1 MITWILFLV
10 FKWWW
15 VIIISIITIWLG
27 TILVQ
32 RTGEVQALPRQ
43 QTKPHILIRSIRN
56 HPWVTACIIVFLPL
70 WLIVVQWGVQ
80 KWFSG
85 MVYATVGTT
94 ETVSTVHPL
103 PPLKSV
109 GGPLRWSD
117 NAKVQNRN
125 RVNREKLD
133 QNGVC
138 FAGIIPPGSF
148 VQATYVAYT
157 PNRTHW
163 DAFLVDFTSSQSFLP
178 PEALGQHA
186 TTREG
191 VPVGILSMPQLTSQG
206 RYENRFSNETG
217 MRNGDGPQILE
228 CYIQTTGQGPDAMM
242 IEHKEPSGTFQYLVD
257 VGGDAVSVTLPESFK
272 WFWIAPVHHKC
283 YQSHFLGEP
292 VHTTGISSEE
302 AQRITATYP
311 NAMVRD
317 RISSIIT
324 TGIIEEYGY
333 CEDHEFQAILIERNG
348 NASTLCEAVLLQQSE
363 MQSGTLNVRLNLP
376 NDKNLSGYVQPAKII
391 VGIQL

>member
-1 MITWILFLV
+1 MFALIGFVTTI
-10 FKWWW
+10 
-15 VIIISIITIWLG
+15 VIVGIAWYY
-27 TILVQ
+27 
-32 RTGEVQALPRQ
+32 
-43 QTKPHILIRSIRN
+43 RN
-56 HPWVTACIIVFLPL
+56 HLTPIWGWIEKNRWWTTS
-70 WLIVVQWGVQ
+70 IVVLVWCALTFFQEAMGVVGVFFGSPIRGVA
-80 KWFSG
+80 KAF
-85 MVYATVGTT
+85 GTT
-94 ETVSTVHPL
+94 PEKSAKNSDIL
-103 PPLKSV
+103 PQGKSV
-109 GGPLRWSD
+109 GGPLRWSN
-117 NAKVQNRN
+117 NASAQNRN